1 MKHFHFNTSLLGSL
15 ALAAS
20 LLAWSPNGLAI
31 YIRDDVAA
39 SNYDALATQPEYASA
54 GWIQVNDNTAKC
66 TGTLVAANK
75 VLTAAHCVYD
85 DLGNLNASQQFA
97 FGLSAD
103 VPLSFTNNVT
113 AVVVSSLYDYSD
125 PNASTYDLALLTLN
139 NPLTQ
144 TPAVLWSNIIASSPT
159 PFTGVML
166 GYGFQGTGLVQSNVG
181 ATARLA
187 AMNLIDSGG
196 IIDLQSDFDKPDGS
210 TNTFGNPYP
219 IALEGTTC
227 NGDSG
232 GPLFIEGGGVVGVL
246 SWGYNPYRNNDC
258 HYGDVSGWAPIANPL
273 NLEFLASQGINV
285 SYIPEPPTLPMF
297 LSVIIAWSA
306 CGSYFRAKVRFIEVS
321 IKLFQKLVA

>member
-20 LLAWSPNGLAI
+20 LLSWSPNGSAI
-31 YIRDDVAA
+31 FIRDDVAA

-54 GWIQVNDNTAKC
+54 GWIQVNDFTAKC
-66 TGTLVAANK
+66 TGTLVAADK

-85 DLGNLNASQQFA
+85 DSGNLIAPQQFA

-113 AVVVSSLYDYSD
+113 ALVVSSHFDYFD
-125 PNASTYDLALLTLN
+125 DNTLTYDIALLTLN
-139 NPLTQ
+139 NPLAQ
-144 TPAVLWSNIIASSPT
+144 TPAALWSNIIASSPT

-246 SWGYNPYRNNDC
+246 SWGYNNYSDPCR
-258 HYGDVSGWAPIANPL
+258 YGDVSGWAPVANPL

-297 LSVIIAWSA
+297 LSVLIAWSA
-306 CGSYFRAKVRFIEVS
+306 GGSYFQIKARFIEVS
-321 IKLFQKLVA
+321 IKLFQKLVG